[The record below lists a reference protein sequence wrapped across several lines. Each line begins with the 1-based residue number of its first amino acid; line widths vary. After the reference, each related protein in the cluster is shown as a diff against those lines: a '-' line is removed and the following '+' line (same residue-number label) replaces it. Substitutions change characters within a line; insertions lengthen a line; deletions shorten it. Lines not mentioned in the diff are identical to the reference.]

1 MRSPRALDTT
11 VTTANLPTTAESAT
25 TIDDALICEACQHP
39 VDAHDALGLRFCAAT
54 VAAELSRG
62 CICR

>member
-1 MRSPRALDTT
+1 MRPPRALDTT
-11 VTTANLPTTAESAT
+11 VTTANLPTTAESAA
-25 TIDDALICEACQHP
+25 TIDDALFCEACQHP

-54 VAAELSRG
+54 VAAELPRG